1 MRRKAQQPLSQQP
14 GGYIMFLTLVFAV
27 LLGLASVVAIGP
39 TLGEALKSGQELR
52 DKRLFFR
59 ADGGAT
65 LCRGELKN
73 RLNLALPTKLAGIT
87 SLGSFDTRYVTGN
100 DPALFLVENAYD
112 LANPAL
118 LGGEWTKL
126 STTQVR

>member
-39 TLGEALKSGQELR
+39 SVGEALRSGQELR
-52 DKRLFFR
+52 DQRLFFL

-73 RLNLALPTKLAGIT
+73 RLNLALPTKLAALPPLTAGMLT
-87 SLGSFDTRYVTGN
+87 NFKTTYVDGN
-100 DPALFLVENAYD
+100 DPAGF
-112 LANPAL
+112 
-118 LGGEWTKL
+118 
-126 STTQVR
+126 